1 MEEDK
6 MEEKKDVAEQPTRF
20 TYEQLEQI
28 AGNLSTQVQQLSA
41 RLQEANMFNM
51 FKRLDYC
58 FKVVEVAPTL
68 SATMFS
74 PGFVEKCV
82 KEIEELMTP
91 PASVEE
97 ETKKE

>member
-1 MEEDK
+1 
-6 MEEKKDVAEQPTRF
+6 MEEKKETVAEQPKRF

-58 FKVVEVAPTL
+58 FKVLEVAPTL
-68 SATMFS
+68 SAAMFS
-74 PGFVEKCV
+74 HDFVERCA
-82 KEIEELMTP
+82 KEIEDLMTP
-91 PASVEE
+91 PVPVEE
-97 ETKKE
+97 ETKEE

>member
-1 MEEDK
+1 
-6 MEEKKDVAEQPTRF
+6 MEEKNETVAEQPKRF

-28 AGNLSTQVQQLSA
+28 AGNLSNQVQQLSA

-58 FKVVEVAPTL
+58 FKVLEVAPTL

-74 PGFVEKCV
+74 PDFVERCA
-82 KEIEELMTP
+82 KEIEDLMTP
-91 PASVEE
+91 PAPIEE
-97 ETKKE
+97 ETKEE

>member
-1 MEEDK
+1 
-6 MEEKKDVAEQPTRF
+6 MEEKKDVAEQPKRF

-74 PGFVEKCV
+74 PGFDRKMC
-82 KEIEELMTP
+82 KGD
-91 PASVEE
+91 
-97 ETKKE
+97 

>member
-1 MEEDK
+1 
-6 MEEKKDVAEQPTRF
+6 MEEKKETVAEQPKRF

-58 FKVVEVAPTL
+58 FKVLEVAPTL
-68 SATMFS
+68 SAAIFS
-74 PGFVEKCV
+74 PDFVKRCA
-82 KEIEELMTP
+82 KEIEDLMTP
-91 PASVEE
+91 PAPVEE
-97 ETKKE
+97 ETKEE

>member
-1 MEEDK
+1 
-6 MEEKKDVAEQPTRF
+6 MEEKKETVAEQPKRF

-58 FKVVEVAPTL
+58 FKVLEVAPTL

-74 PGFVEKCV
+74 PGFVEKCA

>member
-1 MEEDK
+1 
-6 MEEKKDVAEQPTRF
+6 MEEKNETGAEQPTRF

-28 AGNLSTQVQQLSA
+28 AGNLSNQVQQLST

-74 PGFVEKCV
+74 PGFVERCA

-91 PASVEE
+91 PAPVEE

>member
-1 MEEDK
+1 
-6 MEEKKDVAEQPTRF
+6 MEEKNETGAEQPTRF

-28 AGNLSTQVQQLSA
+28 AGNLSNQVQQLST
-41 RLQEANMFNM
+41 RLQEANVFNM

-74 PGFVEKCV
+74 PGFVERCA

-91 PASVEE
+91 PAPVEE

>member
-1 MEEDK
+1 
-6 MEEKKDVAEQPTRF
+6 MEEKKDVAEQPKRF

-74 PGFVEKCV
+74 PGFVEKCA

-91 PASVEE
+91 PESVEE

>member
-6 MEEKKDVAEQPTRF
+6 MEEKKDVAEQPKRF

-41 RLQEANMFNM
+41 SLQEANMFNM

-74 PGFVEKCV
+74 PGFVEKCA

-91 PASVEE
+91 PAPVEE
-97 ETKKE
+97 ETKEE

>member
-1 MEEDK
+1 
-6 MEEKKDVAEQPTRF
+6 MEEKKDVAEQPKRF

-74 PGFVEKCV
+74 PGFVEKCA

-91 PASVEE
+91 PVSVEE

>member
-1 MEEDK
+1 

-74 PGFVEKCV
+74 PGFVKKCA